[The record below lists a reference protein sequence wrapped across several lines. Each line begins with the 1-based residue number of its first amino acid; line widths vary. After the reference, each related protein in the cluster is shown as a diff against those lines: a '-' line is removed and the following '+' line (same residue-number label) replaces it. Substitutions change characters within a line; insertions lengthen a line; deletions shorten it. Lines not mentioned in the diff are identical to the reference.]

1 VCKFSYVYEHSKDH
15 GVVQCKKNTGCD
27 RAHNSP
33 PRNLRK
39 KQLGATVI
47 EFTIVAAFFFL
58 LFFTIVDYSMYGF
71 VKLTMQSAVREGA
84 RYAVTGQSN
93 LDPDGNNDRSA
104 AIIAKIDDASNGYL
118 TQVMDVDDIRVEDI
132 DGNAISG
139 FGSSGDIIAIH
150 LDCEWPSFSPLIS
163 TILENGNYTFTV
175 STAMR
180 NESF

>member
-1 VCKFSYVYEHSKDH
+1 MAKPTDWTAQPCLSSLSKMRS
-15 GVVQCKKNTGCD
+15 QC
-27 RAHNSP
+27 
-33 PRNLRK
+33 
-39 KQLGATVI
+39 GATMI
-47 EFTIVAAFFFL
+47 EFTLVAAFFFL
-58 LFFTIVDYSMYGF
+58 LLFTIIDYSMYGF

-93 LDPDGNNDRSA
+93 LDPDGNGDRTA

-118 TQVMDVDDIRVEDI
+118 TKVMDVDDIRVEDI
-132 DGNAISG
+132 DGNALGG

-150 LDCEWPSFSPLIS
+150 LDCEWPSISPFFSSMLDD
-163 TILENGNYTFTV
+163 GNYKFTV